1 MIFES
6 TQSLNILIFL
16 NFSKKHILNLRF
28 ESNKKSFCLF
38 FFVKESSSSMNT
50 SNKMKFKTFPSSP
63 PKPGDIFEVEL
74 AKNDNSLGISVTVL
88 FDKVFSCFLF
98 STSSSLLYAKFL
110 IKLFCFQMETCQI
123 FPKIKIESYLK
134 SLKKN

>member
-6 TQSLNILIFL
+6 TLFLNILFFL
-16 NFSKKHILNLRF
+16 NLPKKHILNILIVIHF

-50 SNKMKFKTFPSSP
+50 SNKMNFKTFPSAP

-74 AKNDNSLGISVTVL
+74 TKNDNSLGISVTVL
-88 FDKVFSCFLF
+88 FDKVFKCFLF
-98 STSSSLLYAKFL
+98 SVSCSLLYF
-110 IKLFCFQMETCQI
+110 
-123 FPKIKIESYLK
+123 
-134 SLKKN
+134 N